1 MNANP
6 LVDVLT
12 LHGLQL
18 LKSPSMINDE
28 LSIADLAQCRA
39 VMHVSQH
46 FLLDKLSQSFSN
58 GEYNAQE
65 FRRWFTEHRL
75 RHLNKR
81 WYEHTHIFFPIHKGL
96 HWISAALHLQQ
107 KVLACYDPLGVSVV
121 NTLLLCL
128 LTSCIN

>member
-1 MNANP
+1 MA
-6 LVDVLT
+6 
-12 LHGLQL
+12 
-18 LKSPSMINDE
+18 S

-65 FRRWFTEHRL
+65 FRRWFREHRL